1 MYCGVKMG
9 SHWGHM
15 VHRVLSHKEQ
25 ELGAETGTGC
35 VLDSRRG

>member
-15 VHRVLSHKEQ
+15 VHKEQ